1 MRMTSAKHPSVM
13 KNSLP
18 ILSTLDFRYYSE
30 DRLFICERSD
40 LKGKRILGRVFN
52 DACDEGFIL
61 RSHKTGR
68 EVIFCQS
75 GTDYNNDGEEAG
87 WRFEALASQDC
98 DGVRVLIIND

>member
-40 LKGKRILGRVFN
+40 LKGKRILGRVCSTMR
-52 DACDEGFIL
+52 ATKVSSC
-61 RSHKTGR
+61 
-68 EVIFCQS
+68 
-75 GTDYNNDGEEAG
+75 
-87 WRFEALASQDC
+87 
-98 DGVRVLIIND
+98 VRIRLGAK